1 MSETLRRLEDLW
13 YCISW
18 IFTGLIENCVDLK
31 VWKLPSHPNDLL
43 WYAERVNGRLAMLTL
58 VIVLHLEFFCH
69 ASIWK
74 IIGVHNGIG

>member
-31 VWKLPSHPNDLL
+31 FWKLPSNANDLL
-43 WYAERVNGRLAMLTL
+43 WYSERVNGRLAMVTL
-58 VIVLHLEFFCH
+58 VIVLHLEFFYH
-69 ASIWK
+69 ESIWK